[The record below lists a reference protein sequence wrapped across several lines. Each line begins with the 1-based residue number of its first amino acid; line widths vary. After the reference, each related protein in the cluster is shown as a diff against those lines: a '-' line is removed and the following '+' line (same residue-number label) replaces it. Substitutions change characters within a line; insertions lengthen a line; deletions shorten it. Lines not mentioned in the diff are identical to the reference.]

1 MTRSDSH
8 TPRTTIEAAAQ
19 SSADRSRVDAP
30 LAADVRLLSSLL
42 GHTMRA
48 VDGEEV
54 FHAVEELRGL
64 AQRRRGV
71 RQEPEPQLTA
81 EIVSLVQSWPLWLA
95 AEVGNAFLTYFL
107 LTNTAEETHRI
118 RRRRL
123 RSSGAQTAPRSI
135 PAVVEQLHARGI
147 DQRTVRSQAAGMHL
161 QPVFTA
167 HPTESQR
174 LTMLGTLQDV
184 HRLLLERESAI
195 PSELEQIDATLR
207 THIEGLWQ
215 ADHLRYRRPTVLEE
229 SRLLLRT
236 FETTLWD
243 AVPAVVARF
252 RQATGA
258 TPQESPAP
266 ILLGSWM
273 GGDADGNPNVTPD
286 LTLQTALTMR
296 ARVLRMHITA
306 VRAMDHMLPHSIRR
320 VSASAELEQSLQ
332 GDQRRMP
339 RLQERLER
347 RNQAERYRHK
357 IRYMA
362 ARLQATLDA
371 DHSLLDERAANMLEA
386 AASAEPDGAPYDS
399 AEEYVA
405 DLETIAASLQHHG
418 ATAGAATVVQPL
430 IDRAR
435 AFGFHL
441 ATLDIRDHADR
452 FHTAADA
459 VLRELD
465 IQPPGGSYLE
475 LARDQQEA
483 FLASEL
489 DRDYYPVGH
498 AMSTHDDDT
507 LRRFRTARR
516 IQRICGRAAVQTCI
530 VSMSET
536 AADVLAPVLV
546 ARQAGLNDINRR
558 APGGL
563 IRIAPLFERVP
574 DLQRAP
580 AVLRSLFA
588 HGAYRRH
595 LQAHDNCQEVMVGYS
610 DSAKDAGVLPSLWS
624 LYRAQDEM
632 QEVARSAGIELMFF
646 HGRGGTVSRGGGPS
660 HDAILALPPNTTE
673 GGIKFTEQG
682 EMIQFTYGMPGL
694 AQWNLEQTL
703 AAAVLKRFDHDRDD
717 APDHN
722 RHRYHDAMD
731 ELSDT
736 AERAYR
742 SQVVDDPDLHA
753 YFQRV
758 TPIGMLGN
766 LAIGSRPTFRPGSD
780 ASLTSLRA
788 IPWVFA
794 WMQTRHVITGWMGV
808 GTALEQFIERHGA
821 AGETLLREMRAQWP
835 FFASLLSNVEMVLAK
850 ADFDVAEHYART
862 LGDGDRDLSTFA
874 RLRAEYQ
881 RTVRVINLLSDQS
894 NLLDGSPVLQRS
906 IALRNPYVDALSFLQ
921 VELLSRIRELGPEDI
936 EYPDTLEA
944 ILRSI
949 NGVAAGLRNTG

>member
-1 MTRSDSH
+1 MVERPERGGVTVGE
-8 TPRTTIEAAAQ
+8 TAPP
-19 SSADRSRVDAP
+19 DRDRRRVDAP

-42 GHTMRA
+42 GNTIRR
-48 VDGEEV
+48 VDGEDV
-54 FHAVEELRGL
+54 FNAVEQLRSL

-71 RQEPEPQLTA
+71 RQDPEPQLTA
-81 EIVSLVQSWPLWLA
+81 EIVALVRSWPLWLA

-107 LTNTAEETHRI
+107 LTNTAEEAHRI

-123 RSSGAQTAPRSI
+123 RSSDSRAAPRSI
-135 PAVVEQLHARGI
+135 AAVVEQLLARGLDESSI
-147 DQRTVRSQAAGMHL
+147 RGQAADIHL

-174 LTMLGTLQDV
+174 LTMLGTLQEV
-184 HRLLLERESAI
+184 HRLLLEREHAI
-195 PSELEQIDATLR
+195 PSELDEIDDALR

-215 ADHLRYRRPTVLEE
+215 ADHLRHRRPTVLEE

-243 AVPAVVARF
+243 AVPDVARGY
-252 RQATGA
+252 RRATGVS
-258 TPQESPAP
+258 PQQTPAP
-266 ILLGSWM
+266 VILGSWM

-286 LTLQTALTMR
+286 LTWQTALTMR
-296 ARVLRMHITA
+296 ARVLRLHLRA
-306 VRAMDHMLPHSIRR
+306 VQALDTMLPHSVRR
-320 VSASAELEQSLQ
+320 VAASPELEASLQ
-332 GDQRRMP
+332 RDARRMP
-339 RLQERLER
+339 RVEQRLEH

-362 ARLQATLDA
+362 ARLEATLEA
-371 DHSLLDERAANMLEA
+371 DFALLDTRAAA
-386 AASAEPDGAPYDS
+386 AHDARVSADEPDGAAYDS
-399 AEEYVA
+399 PQEFVD
-405 DLETIAASLQHHG
+405 DLEIIAESLRLHG
-418 ATAGAATVVQPL
+418 ANAGAETVVQPL

-441 ATLDIRDHADR
+441 ATLDIRDHAER

-459 VLRELD
+459 VLRGLD

-475 LARDQQEA
+475 LNDEQREA

-489 DRDYYPVGH
+489 DRDYFPVGH
-498 AMSTHDDDT
+498 AMSTHDDET

-516 IQRICGRAAVQTCI
+516 IQRICGAEAMQTCI
-530 VSMSET
+530 VSMSSS

-546 ARQAGLNDINRR
+546 ARQAGLNEISLR
-558 APGGL
+558 APGGQ
-563 IRIAPLFERVP
+563 IRIAPLFERVA
-574 DLQRAP
+574 DLERAP
-580 AVLRSLFA
+580 AALRSLFS

-595 LQAHDNCQEVMVGYS
+595 LRAHGDLQEVMVGYS
-610 DSAKDAGVLPSLWS
+610 DSAKDAGVLPSLWG
-624 LYRAQDEM
+624 LYRAQDAM
-632 QEVARSAGIELMFF
+632 HAAAREAGVRLMFF

-660 HDAILALPPNTTE
+660 HDAILALPPHTTE
-673 GGIKFTEQG
+673 GGIKYTEQG

-694 AQWNLEQTL
+694 AKWNLEQAL
-703 AAAVLKRFDHDRDD
+703 AAALVKRFDRDHDDTPD
-717 APDHN
+717 AE
-722 RHRYHDAMD
+722 RERYHAAMQ
-731 ELSDT
+731 ELSET

-742 SQVVDDPDLHA
+742 DEVVNNPDLHA

-808 GTALEQFIERHGA
+808 GTAIGQFIERHGS
-821 AGETLLREMRAQWP
+821 AGEALLRDMRARWP
-835 FFASLLSNVEMVLAK
+835 FFATLLSNVEMVLAK

-862 LGDGDRDLSTFA
+862 LGDGDQDLRTFG
-874 RLRAEYQ
+874 RLRDEFV
-881 RTVRVINLLSDQS
+881 RTAAMVNRLSDQDH
-894 NLLDGSPVLQRS
+894 LLEGSPVLQRS

-921 VELLSRIRELGPEDI
+921 VELLGRIRDLAETDPE
-936 EYPDTLEA
+936 YTDTLES